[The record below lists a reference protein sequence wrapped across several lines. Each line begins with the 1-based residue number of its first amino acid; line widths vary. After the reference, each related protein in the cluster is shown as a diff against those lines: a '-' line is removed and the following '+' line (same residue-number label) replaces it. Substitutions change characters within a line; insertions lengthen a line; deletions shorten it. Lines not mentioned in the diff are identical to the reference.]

1 MDFTDRNW
9 MYDRNN
15 PGKRGQVKE
24 EFKIG
29 VELFINTVKYNPVVI
44 REGGIRCPCV
54 ACQCIRMGSED
65 EIRAHLYKKGF
76 QPNYWVWSSHGEGRS
91 TSVPVN
97 QGRASSSVIQPVVVP
112 QNYQHYDQ
120 FNEMNNMIT
129 NALGFNVPIYVPNDV
144 GVPNDDEY
152 DTDVNVE
159 RPNEQAQRFFDLLK
173 ETNTPL
179 FEGSRDSKLTVCI
192 KLLGVKSQYLVPEV
206 AMDLITKLM
215 LEITIDRPL
224 DLPKNYYETRQLVAK
239 LGLEAKRIDCC
250 VNGCMLYYN
259 NEFGVSDGALIEC
272 KFCQEPRYHVTKNY
286 RSAKRKPIPRKA
298 MFYLP
303 IIPRLQRLYASMQ
316 TASKMTWHRE
326 NYERRKMSGELR
338 HPSDGMAWKHF
349 DEVYPEFASEPRN
362 VRLGLCS
369 DGFTPYTQVST
380 TPYSCWSVLITP
392 YNLPPDMC
400 MSKPYMFLAAV
411 IPCPSSPTAG
421 IDIYLQPLIDDLKR
435 LWNGVATYDIS
446 KKRNFNMKGALMW
459 TINDFPAYGMLSGWG
474 THGKLGC
481 PICMMDTKAFTLHNG
496 GKATWFDCHRRF
508 LPSNHPFRRNKNAF
522 VHGEIETRDPL
533 LACIFD
539 RH

>member
-44 REGGIRCPCV
+44 REGGIRCPC
-54 ACQCIRMGSED
+54 ASCQCIRMGSED

-349 DEVYPEFASEPRN
+349 DEVYP
-362 VRLGLCS
+362 
-369 DGFTPYTQVST
+369 
-380 TPYSCWSVLITP
+380 
-392 YNLPPDMC
+392 
-400 MSKPYMFLAAV
+400 
-411 IPCPSSPTAG
+411 
-421 IDIYLQPLIDDLKR
+421 
-435 LWNGVATYDIS
+435 
-446 KKRNFNMKGALMW
+446 
-459 TINDFPAYGMLSGWG
+459 
-474 THGKLGC
+474 
-481 PICMMDTKAFTLHNG
+481 
-496 GKATWFDCHRRF
+496 
-508 LPSNHPFRRNKNAF
+508 
-522 VHGEIETRDPL
+522 
-533 LACIFD
+533 
-539 RH
+539 